1 MNRLTSIFF
10 ISLSIII
17 FSFAGFAQ
25 GAATAAAQANY
36 DIVLQVLVGTDAR
49 NVGGQIPSNLAAVSR
64 QLKVNYSFS
73 ELRLANTY
81 VGRISNGGN
90 FEFKSVSNLF
100 GRDAANDRP
109 SFLEWSLS
117 GLKVETK
124 EPNKS
129 EVGLQG
135 FRFGARIPIMTGQS
149 KDGEG
154 KAFPVY
160 NYENVGLTS
169 TRITIAENVPT
180 LLGSLSLPNSDSS
193 MFLILTLRPA

>member
-1 MNRLTSIFF
+1 MNRLTRLSFVL
-10 ISLSIII
+10 LSIAI
-17 FSFAGFAQ
+17 FSVTHFSQ
-25 GAATAAAQANY
+25 AAAAKAEGNF
-36 DIVLQVLVGTDAR
+36 DIVLQVLIGSDTR
-49 NVGGQIPSNLAAVSR
+49 NIGGQMPQSLAAVSR
-64 QLKVNYSFS
+64 QLKVNYSFN

-109 SFLEWSLS
+109 SFLEWSIA
-117 GLKVETK
+117 GLKVENK

-129 EVGLQG
+129 EVALQA
-135 FRFGARIPIMTGQS
+135 FRFGARIPIMTGQV
-149 KDGEG
+149 KDVDG
-154 KAFPVY
+154 KMQSLY

-169 TRITIAENVPT
+169 TRIAMAENVPT

-193 MFLILTLRPA
+193 MFLILTLRPV

>member
-1 MNRLTSIFF
+1 MNRLTRLTFVL
-10 ISLSIII
+10 LSIAILSVAH
-17 FSFAGFAQ
+17 FSQ
-25 GAATAAAQANY
+25 AAAKAEGNF
-36 DIVLQVLVGTDAR
+36 DIVLQVLIGSDTR
-49 NVGGQIPSNLAAVSR
+49 NIGGQMPQNLAAVSR
-64 QLKVNYSFS
+64 QLKVNYSFN

-117 GLKVETK
+117 GLKVENK
-124 EPNKS
+124 EPIKS
-129 EVGLQG
+129 EVGLQV
-135 FRFGARIPIMTGQS
+135 FRFGARIPIITGQS
-149 KDGEG
+149 KDGDG
-154 KAFPVY
+154 KVISIY

-169 TRITIAENVPT
+169 TRIAMAENVPT